1 MADPFTALGTASSI
15 ITLLELAWKLLAET
29 HSVYKSA
36 VGQSDDNLFLSAI
49 AEDVTRLNDNIVASS
64 TCSNELRDLVDMSR
78 KVGEELLG
86 ALHELQ
92 AKDGTVWKSF
102 TVALKDVWNKSKIE
116 TFSKRLMKLQS
127 CVASHIQQE
136 IL

>member
-49 AEDVTRLNDNIVASS
+49 AEDVTRLNNNIVASS
-64 TCSNELRDLVDMSR
+64 ACSNELRDLVDMSR

-86 ALHELQ
+86 ALNELQ
-92 AKDGTVWKSF
+92 AKDRTVWKSF
-102 TVALKDVWNKSKIE
+102 TVALKDVWNKGKIE

-127 CVASHIQQE
+127 RVASHIQQE

>member
-36 VGQSDDNLFLSAI
+36 AGQSDDNLFLSAI
-49 AEDVTRLNDNIVASS
+49 AEDVTRLNNNIVASS
-64 TCSNELRDLVDMSR
+64 ACSNDLRDLIDMSR

-86 ALHELQ
+86 ALNGLQ
-92 AKDGTVWKSF
+92 AKDATVWKSF
-102 TVALKDVWNKSKIE
+102 TVALKDVWNKGKIE

-127 CVASHIQQE
+127 RVASHIQQE